1 MTGTDTASIWA
12 GILQIATVA
21 LALILLYRPLGDG
34 MARVFTS
41 THDARVERGVYR
53 VIGVDAAS
61 EQTWPAYT
69 RGVLLF
75 SLAGVVF
82 VYALQRLQA
91 FLPSS
96 LGFPA
101 VPEGLA
107 SPATCGRTSRS
118 CARSSRPT
126 RPRRGI
132 CSPSRA
138 WAIASWS
145 TEAAPQAAARTAS
158 SRRA

>member
-41 THDARVERGVYR
+41 THDARVERGIYR

-61 EQTWPAYT
+61 EQTWPAFT

-91 FLPSS
+91 FLPFS
-96 LGFPA
+96 LGLPA

-132 CSPSRA
+132 C
-138 WAIASWS
+138 
-145 TEAAPQAAARTAS
+145 
-158 SRRA
+158 

>member
-12 GILQIATVA
+12 GILQIGTVA
-21 LALILLYRPLGDG
+21 LALVLLYRPLGDW

-41 THDARVERGVYR
+41 THDARVERGIYR

-91 FLPSS
+91 FLPFS
-96 LGFPA
+96 LGLPA

-107 SPATCGRTSRS
+107 FSTAVSFVTNTNWQAYSGEASPW
-118 CARSSRPT
+118 PT
-126 RPRRGI
+126 VRERRG
-132 CSPSRA
+132 
-138 WAIASWS
+138 
-145 TEAAPQAAARTAS
+145 
-158 SRRA
+158 